1 MININKN
8 TDITEDLNIYENI
21 IKKYNLDEKD
31 IDLVH
36 KIYLISIK
44 INKSNSELKKNINKI
59 NKFKIDFSENMSKW
73 QVEDSCNKHK
83 IKNTVKNIKNIHEI
97 ITYLNYINL
106 DIINT
111 INTYEIKIN
120 NLINQNTINKNKKN
134 IDNSNKKNI
143 DNSNINIDYENFIIN
158 N

>member
-8 TDITEDLNIYENI
+8 IDINQDLNIYENI
-21 IKKYNLDEKD
+21 IKKYNLYQKN
-31 IDLVH
+31 IDLIH

-44 INKSNSELKKNINKI
+44 INKSDSDLKKNINKI
-59 NKFKIDFSENMSKW
+59 NKLKIEFSENMSKW
-73 QVEDSCNKHK
+73 QLEDSCNKHK

-106 DIINT
+106 DLIDCINSYKT
-111 INTYEIKIN
+111 KIKHLIDLNSINEYKKN
-120 NLINQNTINKNKKN
+120 NLN
-134 IDNSNKKNI
+134 NSN
-143 DNSNINIDYENFIIN
+143 NSNINDEYENFIIN

>member
-8 TDITEDLNIYENI
+8 IDINQDLNIYENI
-21 IKKYNLDEKD
+21 IKKYNLYQKN
-31 IDLVH
+31 IDLIH

-44 INKSNSELKKNINKI
+44 INKSDSDLKKNINKI
-59 NKFKIDFSENMSKW
+59 NKLKIEFSENMSKW
-73 QVEDSCNKHK
+73 QLEDSCNKHK

-106 DIINT
+106 DLIDCINSYKT
-111 INTYEIKIN
+111 KIKHLIDLNSINKYKKN
-120 NLINQNTINKNKKN
+120 NLN
-134 IDNSNKKNI
+134 NSN
-143 DNSNINIDYENFIIN
+143 NSNINDEYENFIIN